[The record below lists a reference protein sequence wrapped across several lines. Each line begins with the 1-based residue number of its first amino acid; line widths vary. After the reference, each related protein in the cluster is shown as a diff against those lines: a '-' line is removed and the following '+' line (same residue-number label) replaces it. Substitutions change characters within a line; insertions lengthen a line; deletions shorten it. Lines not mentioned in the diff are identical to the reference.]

1 MTQNNLIWP
10 LTAESDNMMNQSE
23 FKAEQAVRA
32 RRGKGGKTR
41 VLHVIFDFGFMHLW
55 LANSDWIEY
64 CMASFI
70 QERGA
75 VTSFLVRSTPH
86 RAALIRA
93 LADGIALCS
102 WAIHFILTVPLST

>member
-1 MTQNNLIWP
+1 
-10 LTAESDNMMNQSE
+10 
-23 FKAEQAVRA
+23 
-32 RRGKGGKTR
+32 
-41 VLHVIFDFGFMHLW
+41 
-55 LANSDWIEY
+55 
-64 CMASFI
+64 MASFI

-102 WAIHFILTVPLST
+102 WAIHFILTVPLFTQVIDQVPVQTVKNLRGLEAIYSIRWKRIHIAIIIILIDSCNGN